1 MNIYYRHYTNFVSC
15 HIILENRVYD
25 EVELYEMVNQASGVS
40 CSDLPMPYSSISAA
54 FFTWRLF
61 HSPFLVKLLSTTQ
74 VKE

>member
-54 FFTWRLF
+54 FFT
-61 HSPFLVKLLSTTQ
+61 
-74 VKE
+74 